1 MYIKLGDIDAARA
14 IAEHFAKQLRP
25 QARAYASLIKGL
37 IALEQQEYI
46 PAIDEL
52 KTALGLADL
61 WIVRYYLG
69 QAYLAAGYP
78 AEASSEFDAAY
89 QRRSEAMAMFF
100 DDVPTWRYT
109 AALAAWSDRAR
120 EALAEMAQN

>member
-1 MYIKLGDIDAARA
+1 M
-14 IAEHFAKQLRP
+14 
-25 QARAYASLIKGL
+25 
-37 IALEQQEYI
+37 IALDEKQYI

-61 WIVRYYLG
+61 WIVRFYLG

-78 AEASSEFDAAY
+78 AEASSEFDAAHR
-89 QRRSEAMAMFF
+89 RRSEAMAMFF

-109 AALAAWSDRAR
+109 ASLNAWNDKARVALAA
-120 EALAEMAQN
+120 